1 MNTLIVSGGEIN
13 LDFLNK
19 YYNTNKNST
28 LIAVDK
34 GLNALHKLNIL
45 PNHIV
50 GDFDSVNKDLLA
62 LYSNNPNITIHK
74 YNPEKDY
81 TDTEIAI
88 KLAID
93 LNSCC
98 INIIGGFGNRIDHL
112 LANIH
117 ILMHGLN
124 ANIPCYLI
132 DEYNKVYLINSTTE
146 ILKSKTYGKYI
157 SLIPLTSSVSGLTL
171 KGFKYP
177 LTGYTLPIGVSL
189 GISNKIVDD
198 IATIYLSNGV
208 LIVVESCDF
217 A

>member
-1 MNTLIVSGGEIN
+1 MNTLIISGGEIN
-13 LDFLNK
+13 LDFLYK
-19 YYNTNKNST
+19 YYNDNKNST
-28 LIAVDK
+28 IIAVDK
-34 GLNALHKLNIL
+34 GLNALHELNII
-45 PNHIV
+45 PHHIV
-50 GDFDSVNKDLLA
+50 GDFDSVNKDLLS
-62 LYSNNPNITIHK
+62 LYSNSPNIVIHK

-81 TDTEIAI
+81 TDTDIAI

-93 LNSCC
+93 LNSSC

-124 ANIPCYLI
+124 ANIPCYLL
-132 DEYNKVYLINSTTE
+132 DECNKVYLINTTTE
-146 ILKSKTYGKYI
+146 IFKSKAYGKYI

-189 GISNKIVDD
+189 GISNEIIDY
-198 IATIYLSNGV
+198 IATISFKEGI
-208 LIVVESCDF
+208 LIIIESRD
-217 A
+217 

>member
-1 MNTLIVSGGEIN
+1 MNTLIISGGEIN
-13 LDFLNK
+13 LDFLYK
-19 YYNTNKNST
+19 YYNDNKNST
-28 LIAVDK
+28 IIAVDK
-34 GLNALHKLNIL
+34 GLNALHELNII
-45 PNHIV
+45 PHHIV
-50 GDFDSVNKDLLA
+50 GDFDSINKDLLS
-62 LYSNNPNITIHK
+62 LYSNNTNITIHK

-93 LNSCC
+93 LNSSC

-124 ANIPCYLI
+124 ANIPCYLL
-132 DEYNKVYLINSTTE
+132 DACNKVYLINGTTK
-146 ILKSKTYGKYI
+146 IFKSKAYGKYI

-177 LTGYTLPIGVSL
+177 LNDYTLPIGVSL
-189 GISNKIVDD
+189 GISNEIVDN
-198 IATIYLSNGV
+198 IATISFKDGI
-208 LIVVESCDF
+208 LIIIESSD
-217 A
+217 

>member
-28 LIAVDK
+28 IIAVDK
-34 GLNALHKLNIL
+34 GLNALHELNII
-45 PNHIV
+45 PHHIV
-50 GDFDSVNKDLLA
+50 GDFDSINKDILS
-62 LYSNNPNITIHK
+62 LYSNNTNITIHK

-81 TDTEIAI
+81 TDSDIAI

-93 LNSCC
+93 LNSSC

-124 ANIPCYLI
+124 ANIPCYLL
-132 DEYNKVYLINSTTE
+132 DKTNKVYLVNNTTT
-146 ILKSKTYGKYI
+146 ICKDTAYGKYI
-157 SLIPLTSSVSGLTL
+157 SLIPLTSSVNGLNL
-171 KGFKYP
+171 DGFKYP
-177 LTGYTLPIGVSL
+177 LKNYTLPVGISL
-189 GISNKIVDD
+189 GISNEIVDD
-198 IATIYLSNGV
+198 IAI
-208 LIVVESCDF
+208 ISC
-217 A
+217 